1 MNDNKTP
8 NNEATAAAAGPLPVI
23 PLRDMVVIPNSM
35 TTVFMGRQISVLA
48 AEAAMRVHSGRVILL
63 TQREKSI
70 DSPKPEDFW
79 DVGVLGEVDQLLRL
93 PDGSVKALVHGTQR
107 CRVTSWTDASGF
119 YKATAEEL
127 PTEEVSEDLAA
138 YQRTL
143 NRQLLDYA
151 QNVKK
156 LTPEHLRPVTEE
168 TDPVRACDVAASFIP
183 LTTAERLDFLRA
195 SNPVRRYEILIGV
208 LDRELESGQVE
219 KRIQMRVKGQM
230 EKNQREYYLNE
241 QMKAIKKELGLDPE
255 TAEAEEEEAKLER
268 QVRDAQMPKEAEEA
282 ALTEIKR
289 LKTMP
294 PSSSEASVVR
304 SYVETLLELPWK
316 KKSRVNRDIERARRV
331 LDEDHWGLE
340 KVKERIL
347 EYLAVQKRVGKVKSP
362 ILCLVGGPGV
372 GKTSALDCPGD
383 EPRIRTHGLGRR
395 FR

>member
-138 YQRTL
+138 
-143 NRQLLDYA
+143 
-151 QNVKK
+151 
-156 LTPEHLRPVTEE
+156 
-168 TDPVRACDVAASFIP
+168 
-183 LTTAERLDFLRA
+183 
-195 SNPVRRYEILIGV
+195 
-208 LDRELESGQVE
+208 
-219 KRIQMRVKGQM
+219 
-230 EKNQREYYLNE
+230 
-241 QMKAIKKELGLDPE
+241 
-255 TAEAEEEEAKLER
+255 
-268 QVRDAQMPKEAEEA
+268 
-282 ALTEIKR
+282 
-289 LKTMP
+289 
-294 PSSSEASVVR
+294 
-304 SYVETLLELPWK
+304 
-316 KKSRVNRDIERARRV
+316 
-331 LDEDHWGLE
+331 
-340 KVKERIL
+340 
-347 EYLAVQKRVGKVKSP
+347 
-362 ILCLVGGPGV
+362 
-372 GKTSALDCPGD
+372 
-383 EPRIRTHGLGRR
+383 
-395 FR
+395 